1 MVVYN
6 EGQFHSITKC
16 NACICMSE
24 TETSECPDMEIDMS
38 GFKIFTDTFCVTLSQ
53 RILTSFENGMHPLA
67 CFWSLLFIKYPY
79 HIFTLA
85 PATSSLQFW
94 TKPPPHST
102 CPPCV
107 SPIYVAQPHFVL
119 LKYPPC
125 IFHLINL

>member
-1 MVVYN
+1 MVVCK

-16 NACICMSE
+16 NACICVSE

-85 PATSSLQFW
+85 PCHVISPILDQTSSPLHVSSLCQPYIRGTTSLCFA
-94 TKPPPHST
+94 KIST
-102 CPPCV
+102 LYF
-107 SPIYVAQPHFVL
+107 SS
-119 LKYPPC
+119 
-125 IFHLINL
+125 N